1 MRQKLIQKESVIRSA
16 ALAFLLGI
24 LLVQQLPELPSL
36 WWGALLAPL
45 TLLALWWRPVL
56 PLLFFI
62 AGLCWV
68 TLRADWVLQQS
79 LPVALEGQDLHV
91 EGYIADI
98 PRPGERGL
106 RFEFDVVQARHDD
119 HVVTIPRRIQVSTYG
134 AKFQPM
140 VGDKWALPVR
150 LKRPHGFQNP
160 GGFDYEAYL
169 FQHRIRAV
177 GYVREAPPTELL
189 DSDPGEYRLGRFR
202 QYLTTRIAALLPE
215 NAFAGM
221 LTAFANGDESAIA
234 DAQWRVLARTGTTHL
249 VAISGMN
256 IGLVA
261 GLLFFLVRWLWSRPG
276 VTVLWLPAP
285 KAGAFAALAAG
296 AFYAALAGFAIP
308 TQRALVM
315 LAVVMGGILSSRRS
329 PPSYILAVALL
340 LVLAIDPLA
349 VLAAG
354 FWLSFAA
361 VALILYV
368 IHPGRAHTGWRARW
382 RDWAGMQWAIAVG
395 LLPLMLVLFQ
405 QTSLS
410 GPLANLIAIPAIES
424 LVIPLTLLGVVALVA
439 LPDTVAAGLFQ
450 AAAWVLEKL
459 WGVLE
464 TLAALDHTQWVQHTP
479 LPWTV
484 ACALIGIALLLAPRG
499 FPARWVGALWLLP
512 MLWLRPPAPAP
523 GEVWFT
529 LLDVG
534 QGLAAVARTATHTL
548 VYDSGARFSARFDAG
563 RAVVAPFLRHAG
575 VTRIDTL
582 IVSHGHND
590 HIGGV
595 ASLREALPAERL
607 LSSVPEQLAPA
618 ESCRAG
624 QHWEWDGVRFQIL
637 HPSEGAPW
645 KDNNASCVLRIVG
658 RHGAIL
664 LPGDIA
670 APAERALA
678 AERAADLR
686 ADVLVAPHHGSKSS
700 STAVFVDAVSPRLV
714 LFPVGYRNRYRHPS
728 PAVVERYAWIGAEWR
743 TSPDSGA
750 LTVRLGP
757 AGAELSA
764 YRESRPRYWL
774 NSP

>member
-1 MRQKLIQKESVIRSA
+1 M
-16 ALAFLLGI
+16 LGI

-45 TLLALWWRPVL
+45 ALLALWQRAAL

-62 AGLCWV
+62 AGLVWA
-68 TLRADWVLQQS
+68 TLRADWVLQEI
-79 LPVALEGQDLHV
+79 LPVELEGQDLRV
-91 EGYIADI
+91 EGFIADI

-119 HVVTIPRRIQVSTYG
+119 HVVTIPRRIQISTYG
-134 AKFQPM
+134 AAFTPV

-177 GYVREAPPTELL
+177 GYLREAPPPELL
-189 DSDPGEYRLGRFR
+189 GSDPGDYRLGRFR

-221 LTAFANGDESAIA
+221 ITAFANGDESAIG

-249 VAISGMN
+249 IAISGMN

-261 GLLFFLVRWLWSRPG
+261 GLMFFLVRWLWSLPG

-285 KAGAFAALAAG
+285 KAGALAALMAG

-315 LAVVMGGILSSRRS
+315 LAVVMGGVLWGRRLL
-329 PPSYILAVALL
+329 PSYILAVALL
-340 LVLAIDPLA
+340 VVLAIDPLA

-368 IHPGRAHTGWRARW
+368 IHPGRARAGWRERW
-382 RDWAGMQWAIAVG
+382 RAWTGMQWAIAVG
-395 LLPLMLVLFQ
+395 LLPLMLMLFQ

-410 GPLANLIAIPAIES
+410 GPFANLIAIPVIES
-424 LVIPLTLLGVVALVA
+424 LTIPLTLSGVVALVT
-439 LPDTVAAGLFQ
+439 LPEAVASGLFQ
-450 AAAWVLEKL
+450 AAAWTLEKL
-459 WGVLE
+459 WYVLE
-464 TLAALDHTQWVQHTP
+464 ALAVLDHTQWTQHTP
-479 LPWTV
+479 LAWTV
-484 ACALIGIALLLAPRG
+484 VCALIGIVLLLAPRG

-563 RAVVAPFLRHAG
+563 RAVVVPFLRQAG
-575 VTRIDTL
+575 AARVDTL

-595 ASLREALPAERL
+595 ASLLEALP
-607 LSSVPEQLAPA
+607 
-618 ESCRAG
+618 
-624 QHWEWDGVRFQIL
+624 
-637 HPSEGAPW
+637 
-645 KDNNASCVLRIVG
+645 
-658 RHGAIL
+658 
-664 LPGDIA
+664 
-670 APAERALA
+670 
-678 AERAADLR
+678 
-686 ADVLVAPHHGSKSS
+686 
-700 STAVFVDAVSPRLV
+700 
-714 LFPVGYRNRYRHPS
+714 
-728 PAVVERYAWIGAEWR
+728 VERI
-743 TSPDSGA
+743 
-750 LTVRLGP
+750 
-757 AGAELSA
+757 
-764 YRESRPRYWL
+764 
-774 NSP
+774 